1 MGSNFIVYRNNN
13 EKYDIRF
20 DMIPNSKEIS
30 EIQQKLYIEAEYLS
44 NIIKSLHKT
53 KDEIKEKYFNK
64 LLSLSQVGLVGEFP
78 QTLLS
83 LKSLEKLKEEIVLV
97 EGQRIKNIYM
107 RDLGITALIITIIF
121 SVFYFLCI
129 KYENIKFLS
138 EYCVVIIGLQI
149 GVWISFGARK
159 FNIKIEEL
167 SLMEKDM
174 MNKLIR
180 LIYIGLCSAILLL
193 FFKTKLVT
201 INFGKVITTE
211 EIAKNL
217 EIQFALGI
225 ICGLIESKIG
235 IKIYRKTTEIIS

>member
-121 SVFYFLCI
+121 LYFIFY
-129 KYENIKFLS
+129 
-138 EYCVVIIGLQI
+138 V
-149 GVWISFGARK
+149 
-159 FNIKIEEL
+159 
-167 SLMEKDM
+167 
-174 MNKLIR
+174 
-180 LIYIGLCSAILLL
+180 
-193 FFKTKLVT
+193 
-201 INFGKVITTE
+201 
-211 EIAKNL
+211 
-217 EIQFALGI
+217 
-225 ICGLIESKIG
+225 
-235 IKIYRKTTEIIS
+235 

>member
-1 MGSNFIVYRNNN
+1 MESNFIVYRNNN

-20 DMIPNSKEIS
+20 DMTPNSKEIS
-30 EIQQKLYIEAEYLS
+30 EIQQKLYVEAEYLS

-78 QTLLS
+78 QTSLS
-83 LKSLEKLKEEIVLV
+83 LKSLEKLIVLV

-121 SVFYFLCI
+121 SIFYFLCI

-138 EYCVVIIGLQI
+138 EYCAVIMGSQI

-167 SLMEKDM
+167 SLIEKDM

-193 FFKTKLVT
+193 FFKTKLIT
-201 INFGKVITTE
+201 ITFGKVITTE
-211 EIAKNL
+211 EIARNL

-235 IKIYRKTTEIIS
+235 IKIYRKTTEVIV